1 VSETPFLAVTD
12 DLYLPRAEL
21 TFRASRSGGP
31 GGQHVNTSSTRVELV
46 WNVTASPTLTEPQR
60 ARIAERLAN
69 RINSE
74 GELLLAESG
83 SRSQAQNKEAVVE
96 RLVELLRDAL
106 HIPKARR
113 KTRPPRAAHER
124 RLESKKRRSETKRM
138 RGPVERD

>member
-1 VSETPFLAVTD
+1 MSETPFLAVTD